1 MKLFLPPPPPPLRLN
16 ILLFDTF
23 SNMLLACLL
32 EPLRVVRD
40 NAGVDIEWTILTH
53 GDESLR
59 SSSGLSIAP
68 DQPMAQAAPCHL
80 LLLIGGDR
88 FRLDADDPSLRR
100 SLRLTLRAE
109 TVIAADTAP
118 WLLAAL
124 GYLSGR
130 EVTLHWQ
137 LLAEFSDTFPDVV
150 ARADRYV
157 RDGRWLTC
165 GSAASALD
173 LILEEIGIRFGPSA
187 RFDAA
192 GMFLN
197 DTSRSRTTA
206 SLGDGMTHSHPGVRR
221 VVNLMSDN
229 IETPLTLAQL
239 AESAQTT
246 PRTLARLFEAEMGM
260 PPGRYYQHLRLAH
273 ARDLA
278 TQTRLT
284 MDQIALRCGFSCGS
298 ALSRAFTRANGFG
311 LREPYRHVQRDA

>member
-1 MKLFLPPPPPPLRLN
+1 MKPFLPPSSPPLRLN

-40 NAGVDIEWTILTH
+40 NAGIDIEWTILTH
-53 GDESLR
+53 GDTPLR

-68 DQPMAQAAPCHL
+68 DRPMAQATPCHL

-100 SLRLTLRAE
+100 SLRLIHRAE
-109 TVIAADTAP
+109 AVVAADTAP
-118 WLLAAL
+118 WLLATL

-137 LLAEFSDTFPDVV
+137 LLAEFSETFPDVV

-173 LILEEIGIRFGPSA
+173 LILEEIGIRFGPAA

-197 DTSRSRTTA
+197 DTSRSGTKT
-206 SLGDGMTHSHPGVRR
+206 SLDDGVPHSHPGVRR
-221 VVNLMSDN
+221 IVNIMSAN

-260 PPGRYYQHLRLAH
+260 PPGRYYQHLRLAQ

-278 TQTRLT
+278 IQTRLT
-284 MDQIALRCGFSCGS
+284 LDQIALRCGFSCGS

-311 LREPYRHVQRDA
+311 LRERPRHDHREG

>member
-1 MKLFLPPPPPPLRLN
+1 M
-16 ILLFDTF
+16 
-23 SNMLLACLL
+23 
-32 EPLRVVRD
+32 
-40 NAGVDIEWTILTH
+40 
-53 GDESLR
+53 
-59 SSSGLSIAP
+59 
-68 DQPMAQAAPCHL
+68 
-80 LLLIGGDR
+80 
-88 FRLDADDPSLRR
+88 
-100 SLRLTLRAE
+100 
-109 TVIAADTAP
+109 VIAADTAP

-124 GYLSGR
+124 GYLNGR

-137 LLAEFSDTFPDVV
+137 LLAEFSDTFPEVV

-192 GMFLN
+192 EMFLN

-206 SLGDGMTHSHPGVRR
+206 SLGDGVPHSHAGVRR
-221 VVNLMSDN
+221 VVNLMSAN

-260 PPGRYYQHLRLAH
+260 PPGRYYQHLRLAQ

-284 MDQIALRCGFSCGS
+284 LDQIALRCGFSCGS
-298 ALSRAFTRANGFG
+298 ALSRAFTHANGFG
-311 LREPYRHVQRDA
+311 LRERRRHVHRDA